1 MNKSKFRY
9 FIEIAKPGIVASN
22 MLTTIAGYSL
32 AARWNFNF
40 LLFFSS
46 VMGIMLIVAAA
57 CVFNNL
63 IDRDIDIVM
72 ARTKNRVSLDDLY
85 PPSVALIYGIILT
98 SLGFVILW
106 WGANLF
112 SALLA
117 IFGFII
123 YVGVYSLIFKR
134 RSIHGTLIGALSGAI
149 PPVVGYTAVTNQFDA
164 IAVLL
169 YLTLVLWQMPHFYA
183 IAIYRFDDYKAA
195 NIRVRPVICG
205 FLDTKI
211 HIICYAT
218 ALLCVTLFLG
228 FAAHLTIIYK
238 ISMAI
243 CGAVFVILCRQG
255 FDTKDDTRWAR
266 RVFIFSII
274 EITVFS
280 VSVLLS
286 VQNLPIQF
294 GERGF

>member
-1 MNKSKFRY
+1 
-9 FIEIAKPGIVASN
+9 
-22 MLTTIAGYSL
+22 MLTTIAGYFL
-32 AARWNFNF
+32 AARYNFDF
-40 LLFFSS
+40 LLFISAII
-46 VMGIMLIVAAA
+46 GIMLIVAAA

-72 ARTKNRVSLDDLY
+72 ARTKNRVSLDNLY
-85 PPSVALIYGIILT
+85 PPKIAFAYGFILTVIGFIILW
-98 SLGFVILW
+98 LGT
-106 WGANLF
+106 NLF

-117 IFGFII
+117 MFGFLI

-134 RSIHGTLIGALSGAI
+134 RSIHGTLIGALSGAV
-149 PPVVGYTAVTNQFDA
+149 PPVVGYTAVTGQFDA

-169 YLTLVLWQMPHFYA
+169 FLTLVIWQMPHFYA

-195 NIRVRPVICG
+195 NIRVRPVVCG

-211 HIICYAT
+211 HMICYAT
-218 ALLCVTLFLG
+218 ALLCITLFLG
-228 FAAHLTIIYK
+228 FAANLTIIYK
-238 ISMAI
+238 IAMAI
-243 CGAVFVILCRQG
+243 CGTVFVVLCRQG
-255 FDTKDDTRWAR
+255 FDTKDDIRWAR
-266 RVFIFSII
+266 KVFIFSII